1 MSVKIKNSCSVT
13 DQIHSLQDLVNHGRY
28 LEAREMAY
36 KLRNNS
42 EVDHERVDQLLAL
55 SLSKSGS
62 PEDALAQL
70 DLTYRRNPNDPET
83 AGILGGIYKE
93 LFKKHLESKYAILSR
108 DTYVKNF
115 TATKSYY
122 TGINAATMS
131 AIAGRAIQGRE
142 IATTVIELIGDNTAG
157 FWELATLGEA
167 YLLTKNRDRCV
178 EYYVKARQ
186 LAANDWGKVISVHNQ
201 LWLLNHYVSV
211 PKEVLRIFTPP
222 EVVAFA
228 GHMVDGPNRKTPRFP
243 AAIEGKVKEAIKGAI
258 RTLHA
263 SIGYCSLASGADI
276 LFAEAMTEEG
286 GEVHVLMPFSKDDF
300 INTSLLFAG
309 EQWVTRF
316 EELINRFPVKFIAT
330 DGYGGNDDLFALL
343 GKVIFGSAVLRS
355 QMYHQEPFLLTVLSE
370 LDMKRME
377 GGTRDT
383 IRMWPYPQKHT
394 NINPD
399 TMYNPAEIALVVTNA
414 PRVELPIIADRPV
427 LFMACIEIADLL
439 PMEKERIEKMV
450 SNFIEEQ
457 QILSKFFQVI
467 DDAVVIALDTEIAL
481 LDIVR
486 SVWNSTAPFK
496 PEKPIRVGLHVAPI
510 HMGFKND
517 DASIRFLKAIGKYT
531 PKGSICSSTEF
542 AAVLALHPRKFQLD
556 YIGVIQLVE
565 EAESNGLYK
574 VSLK

>member
-1 MSVKIKNSCSVT
+1 VA
-13 DQIHSLQDLVNHGRY
+13 DQILVLQDLVNHGRY
-28 LEAREMAY
+28 LEAREMAFH
-36 KLRNNS
+36 LRNNS

-93 LFKKHLESKYAILSR
+93 LFKKHLDSKYAVLSR

-115 TATKSYY
+115 SVTKSSY

-131 AIAGRAIQGRE
+131 AIAGRAMQGRE
-142 IATTVIELIGDNTAG
+142 IANSVIALIDESTAG

-167 YLLTKNRDRCV
+167 YLLIKNRDRCV
-178 EYYVKARQ
+178 EYYVQARQ

-211 PKEVLRIFTPP
+211 PKEVLRIFAPP

-243 AAIEGKVKEAIKGAI
+243 AAIEGKVKDAIKGAI

-276 LFAEAMTEEG
+276 LFAEAMAEEG

-300 INTSLLFAG
+300 IHTSLLFAG
-309 EQWVTRF
+309 EHWVKRF
-316 EELINRFPVKFIAT
+316 EDLLDKFPITFITT
-330 DGYGGNDDLFALL
+330 DNYGGNDDLFSLL
-343 GKVIFGSAVLRS
+343 GKIIFGSAVLRS
-355 QMYHQEPFLLTVLSE
+355 QMYHQEPYLLTVLSE

-399 TMYNPAEIALVVTNA
+399 TMYTPADIVPAVSSA
-414 PRVELPIIADRPV
+414 PRKEMPVIADRPV
-427 LFMACIEIADLL
+427 LYMACIELADLL
-439 PMEKERIEKMV
+439 PMEKERIEKSV
-450 SNFIEEQ
+450 NSLVEEQ
-457 QILSKFFQVI
+457 QVLSKIFKVI
-467 DDAVVIALDTEIAL
+467 DDSIIIALDSEISL

-486 SVWNSTAPFK
+486 TIWNSTAPFK
-496 PEKPIRVGLHVAPI
+496 PEKPIRIALHVAPVNTNSDADE
-510 HMGFKND
+510 KNF
-517 DASIRFLKAIGKYT
+517 RFIKAIGQYA
-531 PKGSICSSTEF
+531 PKGSVCSSTGF
-542 AAVLALHPRKFQLD
+542 AAVLALHPKKFQLN
-556 YIGVIQLVE
+556 YLGVIQLVDE
-565 EAESNGLYK
+565 VESNGLYK
-574 VSLK
+574 VTLK